1 MTLCRLHPTPYQHL
15 QVPLWQL
22 PSHGHTAI
30 VCTHLPTPPQQLL
43 STASCS
49 SECCKEKSLTA
60 FQRVFSKLEQMGTSC
75 HGPSGER
82 CSTTSCLNLVVHF
95 CTKTSSVTA
104 CSYTTLA
111 FHAVL
116 TSVHPAECGWPFGQP
131 AALSHSSNGLPWS
144 TVRMEAA
151 AIQRNG
157 QKGSTVCARHV
168 YKGMQSINLS
178 SHTKTQLIIYCTT
191 STEFTLAHSSH

>member
-1 MTLCRLHPTPYQHL
+1 
-15 QVPLWQL
+15 
-22 PSHGHTAI
+22 
-30 VCTHLPTPPQQLL
+30 
-43 STASCS
+43 
-49 SECCKEKSLTA
+49 
-60 FQRVFSKLEQMGTSC
+60 MGTSC

-178 SHTKTQLIIYCTT
+178 SHTKNPTDDLLYYQHWIHFGSLQ
-191 STEFTLAHSSH
+191 SLNSLSFTLADVG